1 MVHAGCL
8 PVVAAP
14 GGSST
19 FVLGLCA
26 EPGKEEG
33 WALSVE
39 SGLTPGE
46 GELHVLDGGTEDVH
60 PEVAAAAHVVLTV
73 LRCRIKGLR
82 ARLGYD
88 PSKAQDLFHPKNSV
102 RVGIGPSTFARSG
115 TSGQSHRQ
123 AGKRVRHCSGR
134 SQMLH
139 APAARQ
145 RGLTSCCCWAR
156 WGVVGVCQSL
166 LPSWSPSSRS

>member
-1 MVHAGCL
+1 M
-8 PVVAAP
+8 VAAP

-60 PEVAAAAHVVLTV
+60 PEVVAAAHVALTV

-88 PSKAQDLFHPKNSV
+88 PSKVQDLFHPKNSV
-102 RVGIGPSTFARSG
+102 KVGIGPNTFARSG
-115 TSGQSHRQ
+115 TSGQSH
-123 AGKRVRHCSGR
+123 
-134 SQMLH
+134 SQ
-139 APAARQ
+139 AARQ
-145 RGLTSCCCWAR
+145 PASWYVTVQQKPTVPFCATPQLGLTSCCCWAR
-156 WGVVGVCQSL
+156 WGVVGVCQSQ
-166 LPSWSPSSRS
+166 LPSWLLSSRS